1 MKIGDLVEYEKDT
14 HWGIG
19 IVVGFVDSGFPNCY
33 PWAKVYFCKWNCTN
47 QSPVNYLR
55 RITK

>member
-1 MKIGDLVEYEKDT
+1 VEYKKES

-33 PWAKVYFCKWNCTN
+33 PWVKVHFGKWNCTN
-47 QSPVNYLR
+47 QSPVNYFK

>member
-14 HWGIG
+14 HWGVG
-19 IVVGFVDSGFPNCY
+19 IIIGFVDSGLPNHY
-33 PWAKVYFCKWNCTN
+33 PWVKVHFGKWNCTN
-47 QSPVNYLR
+47 PSPVNYLR